1 MSDNATGIDVVQ
13 LTHDVRE
20 QISRRSGQAG
30 QMDGQSM
37 EDRSHITSTETL
49 GSINDEIDG
58 LRLQIQRGEPSPPV
72 LRLRDRLGSS
82 VKRRL
87 YRFLWWQTDQIKALV
102 ALTLKRGREEKNVL
116 DALSERIDR
125 EGPETHR
132 LVLECKREIHKNEN
146 RLKELESAQLK
157 LQAAE
162 IERNVHAKVQWD
174 AELASM
180 RRELADLRAA
190 LEKFTEVSHRL
201 DTQKDQ
207 LAARLAE
214 LRGRL
219 DTETAHREQ
228 LAARLSELGL
238 FTHQTRTSLS
248 IQDRRL
254 GLFLEEARKRLPGEL
269 GQDQVQGMAQEHKNH
284 RYDTVYTAF
293 EDVFRGSCEEIK
305 SRQAVYLPLLEKH
318 GIGSPAMPLLDLG
331 CGRGEWLAL
340 LSEHGLHAR
349 GVDRNDDMVE
359 RCQSSGLAVTKGEA
373 LPYLTSLPAASL
385 GAVTTFHMVEHM
397 PFDDVLA
404 LVDESLRVLKPGG
417 ILILETPNPQNILVG
432 AHTFYLD
439 PTHLKPLP
447 SPMLRFFVEA
457 RGFCDAHVLEL
468 QPYPETVRFPDDGK
482 GVANRLNDY
491 FYGPRDYA
499 VIGRRP

>member
-1 MSDNATGIDVVQ
+1 MSGNALPTSIDVVQ
-13 LTHDVRE
+13 LTQHIRE
-20 QISRRSGQAG
+20 QISRRSGQAA
-30 QMDGQSM
+30 QMDVQSM

-49 GSINDEIDG
+49 GSINDEIDS
-58 LRLQIQRGEPSPPV
+58 LRSRIQGGEPSSTY
-72 LRLRDRLGSS
+72 LTLRDRLGSW
-82 VKRRL
+82 VRRRL
-87 YRFLWWQTDQIKALV
+87 YRFLWWQSDQINALV

-116 DALSERIDR
+116 DALSQSITR
-125 EGPETHR
+125 EGPETYR
-132 LVLECKREIHKNEN
+132 QVLECKRQIHQNEN

-157 LQAAE
+157 LQATE
-162 IERNVHAKVQWD
+162 IERNVRAKVQLD
-174 AELASM
+174 AEW
-180 RRELADLRAA
+180 ADLRTA
-190 LEKFTEVSHRL
+190 LEKLAEISHRL
-201 DTQKDQ
+201 DTESAHRDQ
-207 LAARLAE
+207 LATRLAE
-214 LRGRL
+214 L
-219 DTETAHREQ
+219 TAHKEQ
-228 LAARLSELGL
+228 LATRLSELGL

-254 GLFLEEARKRLPGEL
+254 GLFLEEARKRLPGAL
-269 GQDQVQGMAQEHKNH
+269 GQDQVQDMAKEHRNH
-284 RYDTVYTAF
+284 RYDALYTAF
-293 EDVFRGSCEEIK
+293 EDVFRGTKEEIK
-305 SRQAVYLPLLEKH
+305 SRQTVYLPLLEKY

-373 LPYLTSLPAASL
+373 LPYLTSLPDASL

-468 QPYPETVRFPDDGK
+468 QPYPETVRFPDDGR